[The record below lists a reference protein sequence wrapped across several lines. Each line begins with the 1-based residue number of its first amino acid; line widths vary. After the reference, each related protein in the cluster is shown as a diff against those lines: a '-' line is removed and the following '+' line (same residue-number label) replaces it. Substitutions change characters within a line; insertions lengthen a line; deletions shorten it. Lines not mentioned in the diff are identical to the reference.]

1 MTKWLV
7 PLLVLGVLAGVL
19 LFAPSR
25 TDAPDEVSAGTQS
38 VPVDSTYALPARW
51 DDLSVGAFLSEASG
65 VLVIRYPETV
75 TSLGLG
81 DLIGIGDG
89 DLMPL
94 TVAYRNET
102 QALEA
107 AVVDRLATYDLDAA
121 SEADRLS
128 ADVYGRFL
136 ESSVAGHP
144 FADREYTVSPS
155 LTSYPQSLERFLT
168 TTHPIAT
175 ERNALDYLQ
184 RLSQIE
190 TRYAELIDGL
200 ERSAAI
206 GAVPP
211 RFLVEATVGILRDM
225 ASVSPTTCPLYA
237 TFEER
242 LAAVTSISETRK
254 AELLSQAETLIGT
267 SVLPAYERLA
277 DYVTDLAGRAP
288 YEDGVWKM
296 EDGDA
301 YYAYLLNYYTTTD
314 LAADEIH
321 EIGLAEVDRI
331 QAEIRDVA
339 TSLGYDT
346 SLSMAEIFARARDES
361 GSVTGEE
368 TVTACEEI
376 VERIEGRVASVFHRF
391 PNQGLEVVAGDASAF
406 YSPGSLDGTR
416 PGLFYAP
423 AGIETARYR
432 LPTLVHHEAI
442 PGHHFQISFA
452 HEVDIPLYRAGLS
465 FTAYAEGWALYA
477 ERLAWELGAYDD
489 DPYGSLGR
497 LQDELFRAS
506 RLVVDTGIHA
516 KRWTFQQAVDSMVES
531 TGLALEYVQGQISR
545 YILLPGQATAYKI
558 GMLKFIELRERA
570 EAQLEE
576 WFDLAD
582 FHDVVLREGSVPLDV
597 LEELVD
603 AYIAE
608 TLAER

>member
-346 SLSMAEIFARARDES
+346 SLSMAEIFARAREES
-361 GSVTGEE
+361 RSVTGEE

-489 DPYGSLGR
+489 DPYGNLGR

-576 WFDLAD
+576 RFDLAD

>member
-489 DPYGSLGR
+489 DPYGNLGR

-576 WFDLAD
+576 RFDLAD

>member
-25 TDAPDEVSAGTQS
+25 TDTPDEVSAGTQS

-65 VLVIRYPETV
+65 LLVIRYPETV

-489 DPYGSLGR
+489 DPYGNLGR

-576 WFDLAD
+576 RFDLAD

>member
-1 MTKWLV
+1 MTKWLL
-7 PLLVLGVLAGVL
+7 PLLILGVLAGVL

-25 TDAPDEVSAGTQS
+25 TDTPDEVPAEPQN
-38 VPVDSTYALPARW
+38 VAVDSAYALPARW
-51 DDLSVGAFLSEASG
+51 DDLSVGAFLNEASG
-65 VLVIRYPETV
+65 ALVVRYPETV

-81 DLIGIGDG
+81 GLIGTGDG

-102 QALEA
+102 HALEA
-107 AVVDRLATYDLDAA
+107 AVVDRLATYDLDEA
-121 SEADRLS
+121 SKADRLS
-128 ADVYGRFL
+128 ASVYGSFL
-136 ESSVAGHP
+136 GSSVAGHP
-144 FADREYTVSPS
+144 FADHEYAVSPS

-175 ERNALDYLQ
+175 ERNATDYLQ

-190 TRYAELIDGL
+190 TRYAELTDGL
-200 ERSAAI
+200 ERSEAI

-211 RFLVEATVGILRDM
+211 RFLVEMTVGILRDM
-225 ASVSPTTCPLYA
+225 ASVSPTTCPLYT

-242 LAAVTSISETRK
+242 LAAVTSISETRR
-254 AELLSQAETLIGT
+254 AELLSQAGALIET
-267 SVLPAYERLA
+267 SVLPAYEQLA
-277 DYVTDLAGRAP
+277 DWVADLAGRAP

-314 LAADEIH
+314 LTADEIH
-321 EIGLAEVDRI
+321 EIGLAEVARI

-339 TSLGYDT
+339 ASLGYDT
-346 SLSMAEIFARARDES
+346 SLSMAEIFARAREES

-376 VERIEGRVASVFHRF
+376 VEQIEGRVASVFHRF
-391 PNQGLEVVAGDASAF
+391 PSQELEVVAGDASAF
-406 YSPGSLDGTR
+406 YSHGSLDGTR

-423 AGIETARYR
+423 AGIETPRYR

-452 HEVDIPLYRAGLS
+452 HEVDIPPYRAGLS

-489 DPYGSLGR
+489 DPYGNLGR
-497 LQDELFRAS
+497 LQDELFRAA
-506 RLVVDTGIHA
+506 RLVVDTGLHA

-570 EAQLEE
+570 EAQLGER
-576 WFDLAD
+576 FDLAD
-582 FHDVVLREGSVPLDV
+582 FHDCVLREGSVPLDV

-608 TLAER
+608 TPAER